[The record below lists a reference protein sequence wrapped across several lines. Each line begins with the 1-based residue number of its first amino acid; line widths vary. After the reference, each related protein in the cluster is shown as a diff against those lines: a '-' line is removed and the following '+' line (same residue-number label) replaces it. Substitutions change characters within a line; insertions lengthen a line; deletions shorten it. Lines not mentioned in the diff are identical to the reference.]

1 MPQGTQPNLRR
12 QRRLLLREIERSRA
26 EKRMDENG
34 TASTDYYGHGP
45 LASSLLFSHTALA
58 AWMASH
64 NGTRPARATEGE
76 AAGQPAG
83 NNSKPHTACPNGPLC
98 PLCPPGEF
106 EVKMIRMGD
115 TKPNTYT
122 KEITWGAH
130 AHVGASRA
138 QFSIVEEPAARLAGH
153 ETQLMRKIGPT
164 TCSCDQI
171 WVNRNCWWVD
181 HAALFFES

>member
-1 MPQGTQPNLRR
+1 MPQGTQPNLHR

-26 EKRMDENG
+26 EMRMDENG

-45 LASSLLFSHTALA
+45 LGSSLLFSHTALA

-98 PLCPPGEF
+98 PPGEF
-106 EVKMIRMGD
+106 EVNPDGRYQTQHLYKR
-115 TKPNTYT
+115 
-122 KEITWGAH
+122 ITWGAH

-153 ETQLMRKIGPT
+153 ETQLMRKNGPT

>member
-1 MPQGTQPNLRR
+1 MPRGTQPNLRR

-76 AAGQPAG
+76 AAAAGQPAG

-106 EVKMIRMGD
+106 EVNPDGRYQTQHLYKRNHMGRARARGRVPSPIFYRGR
-115 TKPNTYT
+115 TG
-122 KEITWGAH
+122 GAAGRARDASH
-130 AHVGASRA
+130 AQERA
-138 QFSIVEEPAARLAGH
+138 
-153 ETQLMRKIGPT
+153 
-164 TCSCDQI
+164 
-171 WVNRNCWWVD
+171 NN
-181 HAALFFES
+181 LFM